1 MDVND
6 RPAES
11 GIKLNNIISALILA
25 AILWVGSSIET
36 IKDKLT
42 AVIVTQSEIRKDV
55 TYNTERDKQR
65 DERININVKN
75 ISENSKR
82 IEKLEIDNG
91 R

>member
-25 AILWVGSSIET
+25 AILWVGSSIES

>member
-65 DERININVKN
+65 DERINVNVKN